1 MPYFRAN
8 GLDIFYELHGQGD
21 PMLLIHGFSGT
32 GQTDWK
38 RQIPIFSQRFQLIVP
53 DLRGHGRT
61 DHPETITGP
70 SFFDLAVSDM
80 VALVS
85 SLNLRSVHVCGFSL
99 GCSIAS
105 WFFYAAPS
113 LVRSLILVSGAAR
126 INREIAGG
134 LFDLWE
140 KMANPDALDPAWARA
155 LARLHGEERW
165 QVLLKNYSSAVIAR
179 VEADEDV
186 AYRRAKEITCP
197 TLIVQGGKDLINPQL
212 LSEELLAGIP
222 DSEMMVLDCEH
233 WVQGLLPQE
242 FNGAVLGFLDRRFPQ
257 QSSS

>member
-1 MPYFRAN
+1 
-8 GLDIFYELHGQGD
+8 
-21 PMLLIHGFSGT
+21 MLLIHGFSGT
-32 GQTDWK
+32 GHTDWK

-85 SLNLRSVHVCGFSL
+85 SLNLGPAHVCGFSL
-99 GCSIAS
+99 GSSLALWTFC
-105 WFFYAAPS
+105 AAPS

-126 INREIAGG
+126 INRDIAGG

-140 KMANPDALDPAWARA
+140 KMANPDALDPGWARA
-155 LARLHGEERW
+155 LARLHREERW
-165 QVLLKNYSSAVIAR
+165 RVLLKNYSAAVIAR

-186 AYRRAKEITCP
+186 AHCRGREITYP
-197 TLIVQGGKDLINPQL
+197 TLIVQGGKDLISPQL
-212 LSEELLAGIP
+212 LSEELRACIP
-222 DSEMMVLDCEH
+222 NSEMVVLDCEH

-242 FNGAVLGFLDRRFPQ
+242 FNEAVLDFLDRHFPPE
-257 QSSS
+257 SPL